1 MVNASYSVPHEHV
14 FVEIMR
20 SLFYTWACFMVS
32 QFMYRVLVTI
42 LTQKGP
48 RYLFANECR
57 IVCSWRAISYVRHG
71 FVSCA
76 LCDIVTA
83 ILLNV
88 ELVHDW
94 TMSWDECWLIYG
106 CVIAWGDPV
115 IDHEN
120 CFLRLVEWLLP
131 ISHFVTLLEC
141 NAPFDSPMISLQ
153 RECTE

>member
-1 MVNASYSVPHEHV
+1 MLNASYSVPHEHV

-32 QFMYRVLVTI
+32 QIMYCVLVTI
-42 LTQKGP
+42 LTQQGP

-76 LCDIVTA
+76 LCDSHSNTVKRWAGAWLNDELRWMLINLWLWHCLRRSSNWSWELLSTVGWMTA
-83 ILLNV
+83 ADFSLCDV
-88 ELVHDW
+88 ARMQCSVR
-94 TMSWDECWLIYG
+94 Y
-106 CVIAWGDPV
+106 
-115 IDHEN
+115 
-120 CFLRLVEWLLP
+120 
-131 ISHFVTLLEC
+131 
-141 NAPFDSPMISLQ
+141 SPMISLQ